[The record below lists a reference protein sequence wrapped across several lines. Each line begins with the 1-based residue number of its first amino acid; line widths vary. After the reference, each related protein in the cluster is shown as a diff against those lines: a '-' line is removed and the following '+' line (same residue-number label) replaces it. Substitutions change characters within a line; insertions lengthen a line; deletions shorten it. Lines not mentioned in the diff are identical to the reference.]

1 AGVLSASYKFKVL
14 ALDQRGHQFLVMMD
28 LAREHGSESARL
40 SSIENVITQG
50 ARTRHAI
57 AVTAVYWRIND
68 QISSAA
74 PVAGAALQA
83 PPPTLAPLPAAA
95 SAAPLPAGNVTP
107 APAPAPVFEPAPAP
121 VKAPAPVSSPAA
133 APADRLVAPRFDP
146 IVAEEVA
153 AFRQALAGAH
163 AGTPAAPPVLGV
175 AVHSGARRT
184 SFAESEFPDTQ
195 LPEEYEPRTRNS
207 DLSNTQYG
215 DL

>member
-1 AGVLSASYKFKVL
+1 MA
-14 ALDQRGHQFLVMMD
+14 QP
-28 LAREHGSESARL
+28 HG
-40 SSIENVITQG
+40 T
-50 ARTRHAI
+50 
-57 AVTAVYWRIND
+57 
-68 QISSAA
+68 
-74 PVAGAALQA
+74 LQ
-83 PPPTLAPLPAAA
+83 PGL
-95 SAAPLPAGNVTP
+95 
-107 APAPAPVFEPAPAP
+107 
-121 VKAPAPVSSPAA
+121 AA
-133 APADRLVAPRFDP
+133 APSNRLVAPRFDP